1 MSDLQ
6 HFGWQGR
13 SLSMGRLGTVSA
25 RGMRIAFLVGSAFV
39 SIGVVLQ
46 IVDIL
51 KTRDMGW
58 RMAGMG
64 WSPQMIAG
72 MILLMIG
79 IAIAGFALL
88 RQPLGRQVDIH
99 LVRREEEPLTFAHWK
114 LLSVL
119 VFGLV
124 IDTMKPLTLGFVIP
138 GMREEYGLS
147 VSTAAQ
153 FPLVALAG
161 TVVGSLIF
169 GHLADRV
176 GRLPTIQFAVLLFIA
191 TSICGVMPGFYWN
204 VANCGVMGFSAGG
217 MLPIVFSLISEI
229 APQRKRTLLTVGV
242 GALGGI
248 GGYVAA
254 SNAANLIIPISSWRF
269 VWLIGLPT
277 GLVLLVF
284 ARAIPESPR
293 FLLQQGRAEEARA
306 TLARFGVTD
315 IVEAPGAPPEGH
327 IRDVFTG
334 EYARRTISLCV
345 YSALWGFTTFGL
357 IIWLPTELRDAHVAS
372 ADGVLAQASLL
383 AVPGAIACVFLYNAW
398 STKGSLVFFGLLTSL
413 TLAGFAVWATMKGEG
428 GWYLS
433 ALAVLLLLA
442 TTAINAGLMP
452 YAAEVYPTRVRGTAV
467 GVVAGAGKLGG
478 VAGPIVTAVA
488 LPTADGFGKI
498 AAGVAVGMLAIS
510 AVVAWVAVETR
521 NRPLEVTTGETDG
534 LVAAEA
540 LPLLE

>member
-1 MSDLQ
+1 MSDLH

-13 SLSMGRLGTVSA
+13 SLAMGRFGTVSA

-39 SIGVVLQ
+39 AVGVALQMVDVLRARSMDYRM
-46 IVDIL
+46 VG
-51 KTRDMGW
+51 TGW
-58 RMAGMG
+58 STEMLAGMSFIG
-64 WSPQMIAG
+64 
-72 MILLMIG
+72 LG
-79 IAIAGFALL
+79 IAVAGFALL

-99 LVRREEEPLTFAHWK
+99 LVRREEEHLTAAHWK

-161 TVVGSLIF
+161 TVVGSLVF

-176 GRLPTIQFAVLLFIA
+176 GRLPTIQLAVLLFIA
-191 TSICGVMPGFYWN
+191 TSICGAMPGFYYN
-204 VANCGVMGFSAGG
+204 VVNCGFMGFSAGG
-217 MLPIVFSLISEI
+217 MLPIVFSLISEV
-229 APQRKRTLLTVGV
+229 APQRMRTLLTVGV

-293 FLLQQGRAEEARA
+293 YLLQQGRADEARS

-315 IVEAPGAPPEGH
+315 VVDVAGAPPKGH

-334 EYARRTISLCV
+334 GYARRTISLCL

-383 AVPGAIACVFLYNAW
+383 AVPGALACVFLYNMW

-413 TLAGFAVWATMKGEG
+413 TLAGFAVWATLEGQG

-478 VAGPIVTAVA
+478 VAGPIATAVA

-498 AAGVAVGMLAIS
+498 AAGVALGMLAIS
-510 AVVAWVAVETR
+510 AVVAWAAVETR
-521 NRPLEVTTGETDG
+521 GKPLEVTTGETDG

-540 LPLLE
+540 VALAE

>member
-1 MSDLQ
+1 
-6 HFGWQGR
+6 
-13 SLSMGRLGTVSA
+13 MGRFGTVSA
-25 RGMRIAFLVGSAFV
+25 RGMRIAFLVGSSLVA
-39 SIGVVLQ
+39 IGVVLQ
-46 IVDIL
+46 IMDIW
-51 KTRDMGW
+51 KTRDMHW

-64 WSPQMIAG
+64 WSVQMIVG
-72 MILLMIG
+72 MALLMLG

-147 VSTAAQ
+147 VQTAAQ
-153 FPLVALAG
+153 FPLVALSG

-176 GRLPTIQFAVLLFIA
+176 GRLPTVQFAVLLFIA

-204 VANCGVMGFSAGG
+204 VANCGIMGLSAGG

-229 APQRKRTLLTVGV
+229 APQKKRTLLTVGV

-254 SNAANLIIPISSWRF
+254 SNAADLILPISSWRF
-269 VWLIGLPT
+269 LWLIGLPT

-284 ARAIPESPR
+284 ARLIPESPR
-293 FLLQQGRAEEARA
+293 YLLQQGRAEEARA

-315 IVEAPGAPPEGH
+315 IVEAPGAPPQGH

-383 AVPGAIACVFLYNAW
+383 AVPGAIACVFLYNLW
-398 STKGSLVFFGLLTSL
+398 STKGSLVFFGLLTAA
-413 TLAGFAVWATMKGEG
+413 TLAGFAWWAWAEGQG

-498 AAGVAVGMLAIS
+498 AAGVALGMLAIS

-540 LPLLE
+540 IGLAD